1 MFLGSRARSVRRGTI
16 VRKDVNLP
24 FADYVNTRMHFEKV
38 LVLWGGGGRQKTPT
52 VLGIANH
59 LAKNY
64 DVGHYCKASSPD
76 ALKPAQEYFGR
87 CVPVILEELSAKDV
101 SQQGRNMSGNYLKQL
116 FEIRDGGQCRVRN
129 TLVCF
134 HPLQPKIFCIND
146 KPQDWLRAVDGITGA
161 NYMSP

>member
-52 VLGIANH
+52 VVGIANH

-64 DVGHYCKASSPD
+64 GVGHYCKASSPD

-87 CVPVILEELSAKDV
+87 CVLVILEELV
-101 SQQGRNMSGNYLKQL
+101 CQGRQPARPKDERQLPEAALRDSGRRTVPRPQHLSVL
-116 FEIRDGGQCRVRN
+116 PPTAAEDASTTSR
-129 TLVCF
+129 
-134 HPLQPKIFCIND
+134 KI
-146 KPQDWLRAVDGITGA
+146 G
-161 NYMSP
+161 